1 MNPLL
6 IFQIAVL
13 ALLQG
18 ATELFPVSSL
28 GHTVIIPGLVGWGDL
43 LSQPAFLP
51 LVVTLHLGTSVALLT
66 FFWRDWVDLLKGGLI
81 ALKTGK
87 LVNPREDPKGH
98 GRQLA
103 LVVIGTIPAG
113 LIGLFLQK
121 PLESLFSV
129 PILASAFLVANG
141 ALLLVG
147 ERQWRNRVRQADIEM
162 KTKGRSAT
170 LPGEKG
176 LAINDVS
183 FVQAAI
189 IGFAQSFALL
199 PGLSRSGTTMVAG
212 MANGLSHE
220 ASARFSFLLA
230 TPIIL
235 AAGLLEVPRLFSG
248 GKQMLLLAGGGG
260 VLAGITA
267 YLSVRY
273 LMHYF
278 ETNRLDRFAFYCVVA
293 GLLAFSFFFVQQTIG
308 WHTILNHL

>member
-28 GHTVIIPGLVGWGDL
+28 GHTVIIPGLVGWGNL
-43 LSQPAFLP
+43 LTQPTFIP
-51 LVVTLHLGTSVALLT
+51 LVVTLHLGTSAALLIY
-66 FFWRDWVDLLKGGLI
+66 FWRDWADLLKGGLV
-81 ALKTGK
+81 ALRSGK
-87 LVNPREDPKGH
+87 LVNPREDPKGN

-103 LVVIGTIPAG
+103 LMVVGTIPTG
-113 LIGLFLQK
+113 LVGLFLQK
-121 PLESLFSV
+121 PLESLFSA

-141 ALLLVG
+141 AVLLVG

-162 KTKGRSAT
+162 KTRGRSER
-170 LPGEKG
+170 LPGEQG

-183 FVQAAI
+183 FGQAAI

-199 PGLSRSGTTMVAG
+199 PGISRSGTTMVAG
-212 MANGLSHE
+212 MANGLSRE

-235 AAGLLEVPRLFSG
+235 LAGLAEVPKLAG
-248 GKQMLLLAGGGG
+248 AGKQMLLLAAGGG

-273 LMHYF
+273 LMRYF
-278 ETNRLDRFAFYCVVA
+278 ETNRLDRFAFYCVGA
-293 GLLAFSFFFVQQTIG
+293 GLLAFVFFFVQQTIG